1 VYRPYQDTDAVA
13 EHLAKNLVDL
23 PHFVVR
29 AHGLTGF
36 ALYNGEN
43 GLTARALVVAL
54 HDLCMGVIVQKS

>member
-1 VYRPYQDTDAVA
+1 MA

-29 AHGLTGF
+29 AHGLTEL

-54 HDLCMGVIVQKS
+54 HELYVAVIVQKS